1 MRLAGALLVTLAAGA
16 AGAGHWVLA
25 GVVLAALVAVGG
37 SRLPALGDDPAG
49 RIVGG
54 LSRLAQIVVLAQAFG
69 AYVFPLR
76 PGYAAAALVVFV
88 AAAAFAGLQLPD
100 LLVKWVIGVLL
111 AAAAV
116 LVAMCLVIAPVSQA
130 GGIGTPNAAGIVVA
144 ALFLLPFLIPEPG
157 ERRTGRALVL
167 SLVALAVTAVTLL
180 QLGPIRLGLSGT
192 AMRDL
197 LSAADAGQLQPLLT
211 VIAVLATLP
220 AAFTTFVGARQR
232 FAPSGGAPVAVGAL
246 LAVVVAAFAPLS
258 AVLLAAGLGA
268 VAELLLRMRVRRYRG
283 VHD

>member
-16 AGAGHWVLA
+16 AGAGYWVLGA
-25 GVVLAALVAVGG
+25 VVLAALAAAGA
-37 SRLPALGDDPAG
+37 SRLPALGGDPAA

-69 AYVFPLR
+69 AYVFPLQ

-88 AAAAFAGLQLPD
+88 AAADFAGLRLPH
-100 LLVKWVIGVLL
+100 LLVKWVLGVLL
-111 AAAAV
+111 AAGAV
-116 LVAMCLVIAPVSQA
+116 LVAMCLAVAPVSQT
-130 GGIGTPNAAGIVVA
+130 GGIGTPDAAAIVVA

-157 ERRTGRALVL
+157 ERNTARALVPG
-167 SLVALAVTAVTLL
+167 LVAVVVTAVTLY
-180 QLGPIRLGLSGT
+180 QLGPVRLGLSGT

-232 FAPSGGAPVAVGAL
+232 FAPSGGAPVAAGAL
-246 LAVVVAAFAPLS
+246 LAAVAAAFVPVS

-268 VAELLLRMRVRRYRG
+268 VLEVLLRVRARRYRG
-283 VHD
+283 GHD

>member
-16 AGAGHWVLA
+16 AGAGFWLLA
-25 GVVLAALVAVGG
+25 GVVLAALAAVAV
-37 SRLPALGDDPAG
+37 SRLPALGDDPAA

-54 LSRLAQIVVLAQAFG
+54 LSRLTQIVVLAQAFG

-88 AAAAFAGLQLPD
+88 AAADFAGLRLPD
-100 LLVKWVIGVLL
+100 LLVKWVVGVLL
-111 AAAAV
+111 VAAAV
-116 LVAMCLVIAPVSQA
+116 LAAMCLAVAPVSQT
-130 GGIGTPNAAGIVVA
+130 GGFGTPNAAAIVVA

-157 ERRTGRALVL
+157 ERSTGRAIVL
-167 SLVALAVTAVTLL
+167 GLVAVIVTAVTLF
-180 QLGPIRLGLSGT
+180 QLGPVRLGLSGT

-232 FAPSGGAPVAVGAL
+232 FAPSGGAPVAAGAL
-246 LAVVVAAFAPLS
+246 LAAAAAAFVPLF

-268 VAELLLRMRVRRYRG
+268 VAEVLLRVRIRRYRG

>member
-16 AGAGHWVLA
+16 AGAGFWVLG
-25 GVVLAALVAVGG
+25 GVLLAALAAVGA
-37 SRLPALGDDPAG
+37 SRLPVLGTDPAA

-54 LSRLAQIVVLAQAFG
+54 LSRLTQIVVLAQAFG
-69 AYVFPLR
+69 AYVFPLQ

-88 AAAAFAGLQLPD
+88 AAADFAGLRLPD
-100 LLVKWVIGVLL
+100 LLVKWVLGVLL

-116 LVAMCLVIAPVSQA
+116 LVAMCLAVAPVSQT
-130 GGIGTPNAAGIVVA
+130 GGIGTPNAAAIAVA

-157 ERRTGRALVL
+157 ERSTGRAIVL
-167 SLVALAVTAVTLL
+167 GLVAVVVTAVTLF

-232 FAPSGGAPVAVGAL
+232 FAPSGGAPVAV
-246 LAVVVAAFAPLS
+246 S
-258 AVLLAAGLGA
+258 VLLAAA
-268 VAELLLRMRVRRYRG
+268 AAAF
-283 VHD
+283 

>member
-16 AGAGHWVLA
+16 AGAGFWVLG
-25 GVVLAALVAVGG
+25 GVLLAALIAVAA
-37 SRLPALGDDPAG
+37 SRLPALGDDPAA

-69 AYVFPLR
+69 AYVFPVQ

-88 AAAAFAGLQLPD
+88 AAAGFAGLRLPD
-100 LLVKWVIGVLL
+100 LLVKWVLGALL

-116 LVAMCLVIAPVSQA
+116 LVAMCLAVAPVSQT
-130 GGIGTPNAAGIVVA
+130 GGIGTPPVAGIVVA
-144 ALFLLPFLIPEPG
+144 ALFLLPFLVPEPG
-157 ERRTGRALVL
+157 ERSTGRALVL
-167 SLVALAVTAVTLL
+167 SLVAVAVTAVTLL
-180 QLGPIRLGLSGT
+180 QLGPVRLGLSGT

-232 FAPSGGAPVAVGAL
+232 FAPSGGAPVAVAAV
-246 LAVVVAAFAPLS
+246 LAAAAAAFVPLP
-258 AVLLAAGLGA
+258 AVLLVAGLGA
-268 VAELLLRMRVRRYRG
+268 VAELLLRVRVRRYRG

>member
-16 AGAGHWVLA
+16 AGAGYWLLA
-25 GVVLAALVAVGG
+25 GVVLAALAAVGA
-37 SRLPALGDDPAG
+37 SRLPALGDDPAS

-69 AYVFPLR
+69 AYVFPLQ
-76 PGYAAAALVVFV
+76 PGYAAAALAVFV
-88 AAAAFAGLQLPD
+88 AAADFAGLRLPD
-100 LLVKWVIGVLL
+100 LLVKWVLGVLF

-116 LVAMCLVIAPVSQA
+116 LVAICLVVAPVSQPS
-130 GGIGTPNAAGIVVA
+130 GIGTPNAAAIVVA

-157 ERRTGRALVL
+157 ERSTGRALVL
-167 SLVALAVTAVTLL
+167 SLVAVIVTAVTLL
-180 QLGPIRLGLSGT
+180 QLGPVRLGLSGT
-192 AMRDL
+192 AFRDL
-197 LSAADAGQLQPLLT
+197 LSAADAGQLQALLT

-232 FAPSGGAPVAVGAL
+232 FAPSGGAPVAAGAV
-246 LAVVVAAFAPLS
+246 LAAAAGAFVPVS
-258 AVLLAAGLGA
+258 AVLLVARLGA
-268 VAELLLRMRVRRYRG
+268 VAEVLLRVRVRRYRG

>member
-16 AGAGHWVLA
+16 AGAGFWVLA
-25 GVVLAALVAVGG
+25 GVVLAALAAIGG
-37 SRLPALGDDPAG
+37 SRLPALADDPGG

-54 LSRLAQIVVLAQAFG
+54 LSRLAQVVVLAQAFG
-69 AYVFPLR
+69 AYVFPLQ

-88 AAAAFAGLQLPD
+88 AAADFAGLRLPN
-100 LLVKWVIGVLL
+100 LLVKWLLGVLL

-116 LVAMCLVIAPVSQA
+116 LVAMCLAVDPVSPA
-130 GGIGTPNAAGIVVA
+130 GGIGTPDVAGIVVA
-144 ALFLLPFLIPEPG
+144 ALFLLPFLVPEPG
-157 ERRTGRALVL
+157 ERGTGRALVL
-167 SLVALAVTAVTLL
+167 GLVAVVVTAVTLL
-180 QLGPIRLGLSGT
+180 QLGPVRLGLSGT

-232 FAPSGGAPVAVGAL
+232 FAPSGGALGAAGAL
-246 LAVVVAAFAPLS
+246 LAAAAAAFVPLS